1 MIQLDMRTIIFSYVL
16 TDIVCL
22 LVIILLWRQTRKR
35 FEGPIFWVLDFAFQ
49 LLALI
54 LIILRGAIPD
64 WMSMVLADTL
74 AVTGALLGYI
84 GLTRFV
90 GKKSPQIHNYIFLAV
105 FILIHVYFTFVLP
118 DQAARNL
125 NTSLGLLVMCF
136 QCAWLLL
143 YRVESPMRP
152 LTRTVGVVFSIY
164 CLISIIRIVEYF
176 LVAHSKSDYLQAGAF
191 EQMVL
196 LAYQILFVFL
206 TYALA
211 LMFNKRLLQDIST
224 QEEKFSKAFHSSPYA
239 VVLTRL
245 PDGRIIEANDGF
257 MKMTGYSYADISGKT
272 TFDLSLWVREEDRAA
287 VIDELSSK
295 GKVHER
301 EYQFHKKSGEK
312 ITALL
317 SCEVITINNDH
328 CVLSSL
334 NDITNRLR
342 IEEELRETSDYLNSL
357 IDYANAPIITWDT
370 RRIITR
376 FNRAFEQLTGY
387 AASEM
392 VDRDLQ
398 ILFPEESR
406 NESLGKIAQASSG
419 EFLES
424 VEIPIQRKDGGS
436 RLALW
441 NSANIF
447 DSEGKMI
454 ATIAQGQDI
463 TERKRGEAEIFRL
476 NMELG
481 NRVEERTRALRDSQ
495 LALLNLVDDLNA
507 SAKSL
512 ASVNDALEAV
522 NKELSA
528 FSYSVSHDLRAP
540 LRSIDGFS
548 QALLEDYGDKIDDTG
563 RNYLGR
569 IRRATQHMGQL
580 IDDMLKLSRVT
591 RAEFNLESVDLSAMV
606 QAIVRRANESR
617 PDRNI
622 QVRIQNGLNVTADRN
637 LLSIALVNLLDNAL
651 KFTSKNVQGEIV
663 FGCVEKQGQV
673 EYYIR
678 DNGAGFDMAY
688 SDKLFGTFQR
698 LHSTEEFE
706 GTGIGLATVKRI
718 ITRHG
723 GTIRAEGAVGKGATF
738 YFTLGA
744 RNSV

>member
-1 MIQLDMRTIIFSYVL
+1 MTAIHESLSSRSIMIQLDMRTIIFSYVL

-257 MKMTGYSYADISGKT
+257 MKMTGYSYADISGKIG
-272 TFDLSLWVREEDRAA
+272 RAH
-287 VIDELSSK
+287 V
-295 GKVHER
+295 
-301 EYQFHKKSGEK
+301 
-312 ITALL
+312 
-317 SCEVITINNDH
+317 
-328 CVLSSL
+328 
-334 NDITNRLR
+334 
-342 IEEELRETSDYLNSL
+342 
-357 IDYANAPIITWDT
+357 
-370 RRIITR
+370 
-376 FNRAFEQLTGY
+376 
-387 AASEM
+387 
-392 VDRDLQ
+392 
-398 ILFPEESR
+398 
-406 NESLGKIAQASSG
+406 
-419 EFLES
+419 
-424 VEIPIQRKDGGS
+424 
-436 RLALW
+436 
-441 NSANIF
+441 
-447 DSEGKMI
+447 
-454 ATIAQGQDI
+454 
-463 TERKRGEAEIFRL
+463 
-476 NMELG
+476 
-481 NRVEERTRALRDSQ
+481 
-495 LALLNLVDDLNA
+495 
-507 SAKSL
+507 
-512 ASVNDALEAV
+512 
-522 NKELSA
+522 
-528 FSYSVSHDLRAP
+528 
-540 LRSIDGFS
+540 
-548 QALLEDYGDKIDDTG
+548 
-563 RNYLGR
+563 
-569 IRRATQHMGQL
+569 
-580 IDDMLKLSRVT
+580 
-591 RAEFNLESVDLSAMV
+591 
-606 QAIVRRANESR
+606 
-617 PDRNI
+617 
-622 QVRIQNGLNVTADRN
+622 
-637 LLSIALVNLLDNAL
+637 
-651 KFTSKNVQGEIV
+651 
-663 FGCVEKQGQV
+663 
-673 EYYIR
+673 
-678 DNGAGFDMAY
+678 
-688 SDKLFGTFQR
+688 
-698 LHSTEEFE
+698 
-706 GTGIGLATVKRI
+706 
-718 ITRHG
+718 
-723 GTIRAEGAVGKGATF
+723 
-738 YFTLGA
+738 
-744 RNSV
+744 